1 MDASWKNALEEE
13 LLCPICLNVFEEPVQ
28 LPCKHNFCKT
38 CISEAWSGV
47 ISTGIRCP
55 ECNHE
60 YSQKPVLEK
69 NFKLANIVNRFNA
82 LNTEKAPVVLQCA
95 LCRRGPSLP
104 VRKVCLRCKE
114 PCCQTHIQTHLQ
126 QPCAAPGHLLV
137 ALCPLC
143 CISHCSKKRHHVRDV
158 DTKRVQ
164 VQAMLMKQKDKLN
177 GRVQC
182 IDEQIT
188 RLETDRTVM
197 KDAVSELMERLRAQ
211 YQRMHA
217 LLQAKHNETMQMLES
232 SCIIYERRNSQ
243 QGLQLKARRQ
253 EMEKLLS
260 SVQMLS
266 QRAESIN
273 CVKNTKPFKML
284 LDRFNSHLSHAIPPI
299 RVGRL
304 NSNDLLSDLSDREKD
319 LRKIL
324 AEPFKEETIVEVFQ
338 PQSNSACY
346 QTENRSA
353 LKKRKYSISFGESD
367 TENSP
372 SQNQPPLLCSSKKP
386 SLHRALSMYS
396 SEFLS
401 QNSHIG
407 PGHSRLL
414 DSPAH
419 PAMVLGSSSGH
430 HSGTVFSS
438 SHFPSGETSTQAM
451 YEGRNILMCAQNNC
465 CYSRAPAARTQPPYP
480 ATDSFPSMTSQEF
493 PAHAPL
499 PTNQPLQ
506 HYPVRGLMEAS
517 HSARQPDFYSLYGQS
532 SAKHFINK

>member
-1 MDASWKNALEEE
+1 MPFLQSEWDDST
-13 LLCPICLNVFEEPVQ
+13 PMICFL
-28 LPCKHNFCKT
+28 T
-38 CISEAWSGV
+38 
-47 ISTGIRCP
+47 
-55 ECNHE
+55 
-60 YSQKPVLEK
+60 
-69 NFKLANIVNRFNA
+69 
-82 LNTEKAPVVLQCA
+82 
-95 LCRRGPSLP
+95 
-104 VRKVCLRCKE
+104 
-114 PCCQTHIQTHLQ
+114 CQT
-126 QPCAAPGHLLV
+126 
-137 ALCPLC
+137 
-143 CISHCSKKRHHVRDV
+143 
-158 DTKRVQ
+158 
-164 VQAMLMKQKDKLN
+164 
-177 GRVQC
+177 
-182 IDEQIT
+182 
-188 RLETDRTVM
+188 
-197 KDAVSELMERLRAQ
+197 
-211 YQRMHA
+211 
-217 LLQAKHNETMQMLES
+217 
-232 SCIIYERRNSQ
+232 ERRTCEKFWQ
-243 QGLQLKARRQ
+243 VRRHF
-253 EMEKLLS
+253 
-260 SVQMLS
+260 
-266 QRAESIN
+266 
-273 CVKNTKPFKML
+273 KNPHMI
-284 LDRFNSHLSHAIPPI
+284 AIFHTYFDA
-299 RVGRL
+299 L
-304 NSNDLLSDLSDREKD
+304 YL
-319 LRKIL
+319 
-324 AEPFKEETIVEVFQ
+324 EPFKEETIVEVFQ